1 MSGGTASSSAEN
13 PRAAVTSTPRDRLP
27 VNTPSG
33 IPRSVASASADRPSS
48 AVLPAR
54 SRISAV
60 TGRRNR
66 IESPR
71 SSRRA
76 RPSQATYCS

>member
-1 MSGGTASSSAEN
+1 MSGGTESSTIDA
-13 PRAAVTSTPRDRLP
+13 PRAAATSTPPRRLP

-33 IPRSVASASADRPSS
+33 TPIAVASASAETPRS

-54 SRISAV
+54 SRTRAA

-66 IESPR
+66 SDSPK
-71 SSRRA
+71 SSCA
-76 RPSQATYCS
+76 ICFSHPT